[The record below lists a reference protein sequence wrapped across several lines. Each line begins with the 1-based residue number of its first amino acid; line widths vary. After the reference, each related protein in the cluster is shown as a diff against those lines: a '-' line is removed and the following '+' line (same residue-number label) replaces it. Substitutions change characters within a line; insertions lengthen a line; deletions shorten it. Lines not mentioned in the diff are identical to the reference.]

1 MISLEDIESF
11 LIAEQIEFKKQG
23 SVQQASKFCSLKR
36 LEPNGLYYVVG
47 DLTRDF
53 VDSIIL
59 CDTTR
64 TKFDSL
70 NTYILV
76 DNPQL
81 LFYQLMN
88 AFSEKKTVGIHPS
101 AIIHSSAVIGKSVTI
116 GANSVIGKVVV
127 GENVV
132 IKENVVLHDNVKV
145 GSNCIISSSSVIGAD
160 GVAWVWDKKKKERVI
175 QPQIGGVDLGNNI
188 FVGSNVTIV
197 RGSVNE
203 NTEIGEGTLI
213 AHGSQIGHG
222 VTIGRNVHIA
232 NNVAIAG
239 NANIRDR
246 AFLGAGAVVV
256 SQMTVAKDV
265 VIGAGAVISRPIT
278 TEGITLI
285 ATPARAV
292 PSSGK
297 KLTGVPEPLKDKE

>member
-1 MISLEDIESF
+1 MIRLKDIESF
-11 LIAEQIEFKKQG
+11 LVAKQIEFKKHG
-23 SVQQASKFCSLKR
+23 SVQQISKFCSLKK

-59 CDTTR
+59 CDATR
-64 TKFDSL
+64 SNFDSR

-76 DNPQL
+76 ENPQL
-81 LFYQLMN
+81 VFYQLMN
-88 AFSEKKTVGIHPS
+88 EFSQKKTIGIHPS
-101 AIIHSSAVIGKSVTI
+101 AIIHSGSVIGGSVTI
-116 GANSVIGKVVV
+116 GANSVIGKVVI

-132 IKENVVLHDNVKV
+132 IKESVVLHDNVKI

-160 GVAWVWDKKKKERVI
+160 GVAWVWDKKNKVRVL
-175 QPQIGGVDLGNNI
+175 QPQTGGVDLANNI
-188 FVGSNVTIV
+188 FIGSNVTIV

-222 VTIGRNVHIA
+222 VTIGRDVHIA

-239 NANIRDR
+239 NANIQDR
-246 AFLGAGAVVV
+246 AFLGAGAVIV

-265 VIGAGAVISRPIT
+265 VVGAGAVISRPIT

-285 ATPARAV
+285 ATPARAI

-297 KLTGVPEPLKDKE
+297 KLTGVPEPLKDK